1 MVIELILVWSAISL
15 EDRTETPPKNATL
28 RNLSMKRQ
36 LLALFAVAAMLACVP
51 LNSAEAIGAAG
62 GHGHGGGGHGGSG
75 HGIGARG
82 HSFGHGFSDGFGI
95 GFAGGGDYGWDIAEL
110 YRQLYNNL
118 PYFALHPPVY
128 YSEPVPRTYGYSPFA
143 YPPGVMTPEI
153 VSEPQP
159 VTINNPY
166 VPATKPASAEVKSTD
181 RSASTQ
187 QAPEPLVII
196 NPFVLPASS
205 VAKSG
210 S

>member
-1 MVIELILVWSAISL
+1 
-15 EDRTETPPKNATL
+15 
-28 RNLSMKRQ
+28 MKRQ
-36 LLALFAVAAMLACVP
+36 LLALFALAALLACVP
-51 LNSAEAIGAAG
+51 LSSADAIGVGG
-62 GHGHGGGGHGGSG
+62 GHGHGGRGGHAGPGVRGG
-75 HGIGARG
+75 RP
-82 HSFGHGFSDGFGI
+82 FGGGFGR
-95 GFAGGGDYGWDIAEL
+95 GFGFDGLGAGGFIGGGDGYYGWDIAEL

-143 YPPGVMTPEI
+143 YPPGVMTPDVVI
-153 VSEPQP
+153 APQP

-166 VPATKPASAEVKSTD
+166 VPARAPAAAPAAATD
-181 RSASTQ
+181 RSASAN

-196 NPFVLPASS
+196 NPFVSPAAS